1 MSVMD
6 YSHIGTPPKHEK
18 EDDESSVDLS
28 MFDTED
34 DKSSID
40 LKIFDTEDDK
50 SSDLDD
56 CCHHNE
62 KVSTSI
68 QMFSIFITSLM
79 ITN

>member
-6 YSHIGTPPKHEK
+6 FSHTPPKNK
-18 EDDESSVDLS
+18 EDNDTSSSVDLS

-34 DKSSID
+34 DNS
-40 LKIFDTEDDK
+40 
-50 SSDLDD
+50 SSDPDD

-68 QMFSIFITSLM
+68 QIFSIFITSLM